1 MGRPTYQLPL
11 TAESSDVKYELD
23 TRHLDF
29 GMKPYDRVEG
39 LGMFLKNTGRV
50 AINWSVVKDMLSR
63 KNVVEVLPSG
73 GKVPPGSRCSCSCA
87 CFPASPASCTRPS
100 TCRSRTSSAIEV
112 EVDGIYPR
120 IALNL
125 PRDKNAEWEAAYAAA
140 KAKVDA
146 EREAD
151 EREKLGLP
159 AEDKD
164 APLVELDADGL
175 CQALGKQTEA
185 TLRMLGSL
193 GRAAPEAFLSKEEF
207 RVLALSTLEGLA
219 GAAAAATFAHLT
231 AQAYAEMGGGGEA
244 ETKDNSG
251 EAAEGEAAPPP
262 VAPLQV
268 GVLLKAMKAPRAR
281 PARPTRRPT
290 TVSTSWAERTRP
302 RRWAAPPPSPR
313 ALALACVGRQVA
325 RHALGLRRRHGAL
338 STSD

>member
-1 MGRPTYQLPL
+1 MPSTS
-11 TAESSDVKYELD
+11 TSIASSGKC
-23 TRHLDF
+23 
-29 GMKPYDRVEG
+29 
-39 LGMFLKNTGRV
+39 

-73 GKVPPGSRCSCSCA
+73 GKVPPGERVRLLVRVLPGVPGQLHETFHLQIA
-87 CFPASPASCTRPS
+87 HFPLE
-100 TCRSRTSSAIEV
+100 AIDV

-185 TLRMLGSL
+185 TLRMLGSW
-193 GRAAPEAFLSKEEF
+193 GRADPEAFLSKEEF

-219 GAAAAATFAHLT
+219 TGAAAAATFAHLT
-231 AQAYAEMGGGGEA
+231 AQAYAC
-244 ETKDNSG
+244 
-251 EAAEGEAAPPP
+251 
-262 VAPLQV
+262 
-268 GVLLKAMKAPRAR
+268 LLY
-281 PARPTRRPT
+281 
-290 TVSTSWAERTRP
+290 TS
-302 RRWAAPPPSPR
+302 PSPR
-313 ALALACVGRQVA
+313 DRQKSRMPSSA
-325 RHALGLRRRHGAL
+325 
-338 STSD
+338 